1 MSLPLVIDAAAGGHR
16 SARGGSGQLGARG
29 ARGARSVLGACGI
42 RGACSV
48 SGARSA
54 PLCWRAVGCQAGW
67 QNGVDK
73 NACFWVL

>member
-16 SARGGSGQLGARG
+16 SARGGSGQLGAHG
-29 ARGARSVLGACGI
+29 ARDACGVLGACSI

-67 QNGVDK
+67 QNGVPK
-73 NACFWVL
+73 SVCFRVL